1 MADGVE
7 SNEKNRALN
16 YPSGFDC
23 GSSRLVVRNTI
34 TKLLFCPSENQHDSK
49 TLLYIV
55 LPCEA

>member
-16 YPSGFDC
+16 YLSGFDH

-34 TKLLFCPSENQHDSK
+34 TKLLFCPSENEHDSK
-49 TLLYIV
+49 KATIYCVAL
-55 LPCEA
+55 